1 MSEMMAPLGKEKR
14 DVMSTLL
21 ESVKTSQLKEAFD
34 KYLTV
39 VLNED
44 TSKVTK
50 RTKAKLVESTG
61 DKEVVQSETGGTAD
75 IINLKKLAG
84 LS

>member
-1 MSEMMAPLGKEKR
+1 MSEMMSPLSKEKR
-14 DVMSTLL
+14 EVMSTLL
-21 ESVKTSQLKEAFD
+21 ESVKTSQLKNAFD
-34 KYLTV
+34 KYLPV

-44 TSKVTK
+44 TSRVAK

-61 DKEVVQSETGGTAD
+61 NKEVAQSETSTAD